1 MRRMKK
7 LRFEKW
13 MIKEAFRKSE
23 DLGLINNSI
32 TKGRG
37 NLAGYL
43 SEIALSE
50 YLECTNV
57 SCDKGVDKYDFDLI
71 KNGVKIEVKT
81 KRRTVDPRIFY
92 EVSIA
97 ETSKHQ
103 KADIYA
109 FTSITFRE
117 KRGTGRDCK
126 YFGIKSIWL
135 CGFIFKNKYFQ
146 AAKHLKAGD
155 IDESNGFKVHAN
167 MYNLPI
173 TGLSSNFQ
181 ELFND

>member
-1 MRRMKK
+1 MKN
-7 LRFEKW
+7 LRFENW
-13 MIKEAFRKSE
+13 MIQEALKKAKS
-23 DLGLINNSI
+23 LGCINNSI

-50 YLECTNV
+50 YLECENI
-57 SCDKGVDKYDFDLI
+57 SCDEGLDKYDFDLI
-71 KNGVKIEVKT
+71 KNGVKIDVKT
-81 KRRTVDPRIFY
+81 KRRTVDPRMFY

-117 KRGTGRDCK
+117 KRGSGRDRK

-135 CGFIFKNKYFQ
+135 CGFLSKKKYFQ

-155 IDESNGFKVHAN
+155 IDESNGFTVHSD

-173 TGLSSNFQ
+173 SDLSLNPQ
-181 ELFND
+181 ELLKD